1 MKQRSILRHPEV
13 KKQIWSDGVS
23 FHRNYAIAKPNMK
36 INQNQPTNKI
46 TYRGVFPS
54 ESCMLTDALC
64 RRRICIIFRLPL
76 AAALCN
82 GVDSKWSVASG
93 SAPFSRSMIA
103 IWRHRKRKRGKKN
116 EEKFIITKHF
126 FWEQHQLQQHRQ
138 PYLLLIFGGC
148 VVQGRAAV
156 LIDSIDGSPL
166 VNEGL
171 HDLIAA
177 RRCSNVQGS
186 PTSLQR
192 QARKLLKQRYH
203 TRKHHPSAEQTAH
216 YSYCT

>member
-1 MKQRSILRHPEV
+1 
-13 KKQIWSDGVS
+13 
-23 FHRNYAIAKPNMK
+23 MK

-177 RRCSNVQGS
+177 RRRSNVQGS

-192 QARKLLKQRYH
+192 QAQKLLKQRCDVTEENITPVQNRLLTTH
-203 TRKHHPSAEQTAH
+203 TAH
-216 YSYCT
+216 SITAVELNITISRQTSRWPTWSSAFSPGQKL